1 MTTTITQATAQYQAA
16 LLAAEEA
23 DVLPSERAE
32 MLMQIAMGLQHLPRS
47 ELEIKQALNL
57 YERAL
62 VLCGEASPLLSAR
75 ISARMGGAW
84 QSIPGAGQESLYCA
98 QACLEAALAGL
109 KAYGEVEEI
118 ADAEVLLG
126 LTLQTLAQF
135 GQARIQD
142 AIQAYHRA
150 LRVFTRDSHPQEYAV
165 LHNNLAVAYLSIP
178 AHDQQG
184 KMREALAV
192 QSFEEVLK
200 VITLVDHP
208 NEYAMAQ
215 NNLGNALQHA
225 SSGHRVDN
233 LLRALEAYDEALK
246 VRNPRTTPIE
256 YANTLANKAL
266 ALRSL
271 PPGIWTEREQSF
283 VASAP
288 AFAISMMQPE
298 HEDAGSLARLEALS
312 ATAGWPSAQATSD
325 LSHLQAAHKLYHE
338 AEQIFANHHETGKAS
353 LMREA
358 IEAVTDELAC
368 FALVT
373 N

>member
-1 MTTTITQATAQYQAA
+1 MNTTTTLATAQYQAA
-16 LLAAEEA
+16 LQAAELA
-23 DVLPSERAE
+23 DVLPLERAE
-32 MLMQIAMGLQHLPRS
+32 MLMQIAMGLQHQPRAALDI
-47 ELEIKQALNL
+47 EQALRL

-62 VLCGEASPLLSAR
+62 ALCGEASPLLSAR

-84 QSIPGAGQESLYCA
+84 QSLPHGGHESLYRA

-109 KAYGEVEEI
+109 KAYGEAAEI

-126 LTLQTLAQF
+126 LTLQTLAQS

-178 AHDQQG
+178 AHDQQA

-208 NEYAMAQ
+208 SEYAMAQ
-215 NNLGNALQHA
+215 NNLGNALQYA

-246 VRNPRTTPIE
+246 VRNPRTTPTE

-266 ALRSL
+266 ALRNL
-271 PPGIWTEREQSF
+271 PAGVWIEREHGLDHS
-283 VASAP
+283 
-288 AFAISMMQPE
+288 E
-298 HEDAGSLARLEALS
+298 S
-312 ATAGWPSAQATSD
+312 ATD
-325 LSHLQAAHKLYHE
+325 HLKAAYELYRE
-338 AEQIFANHHETGKAS
+338 AEQVFAHHHELAKAS

-358 IEAVTDELAC
+358 MQTVEDELKCMPSVAG
-368 FALVT
+368 
-373 N
+373 